1 MKTKQSTR
9 LFFGLMLL
17 FALLL
22 AACAPAA
29 GTSAPTEPASSGTT
43 ASEAPAA
50 ASEPVTITYWH
61 SMSNPETEQLAK
73 VVAAFEDQNPEIKIE
88 ATRYASDDDS
98 FKKAM
103 LTASAAN
110 SYPDAARLDIA
121 WVPQYAND
129 GVLLQL
135 DGAMPEFE
143 ALKAAVF
150 PGPLSTTYWNGHY
163 YGLPLNTNTQ
173 VLLWNKT
180 WFEEEG
186 LSAAPKTMEEFVAVA
201 CQLSDPA
208 QEKYGYA
215 QGGTYFWAPAPIFYA
230 MGGAFID
237 EGMTTASGYING
249 PGSVAAF
256 TMLKQLYDDGCLS
269 PNLMGGGIPTD
280 AGHAEGKYAM
290 IIDGPWMV
298 DIYRSNYPDFEV
310 NFALIPSGP
319 DGKTSSV
326 VGGEDVVIFNNSEHA
341 DAAMKWVAYLLSS
354 EAQKTMAEVGVMP
367 VLSSLQGDPA
377 LPAQFN
383 IFMEQLQTAQA
394 RVPHPNWPQMDEAA
408 NQAYQRILR
417 GDQGVQEAL
426 DQAAEEINALL
437 K

>member
-1 MKTKQSTR
+1 MNTNRSIR
-9 LFFGLMLL
+9 LFFGVMLL
-17 FALLL
+17 FAILLS
-22 AACAPAA
+22 ACAPAA
-29 GTSAPTEPASSGTT
+29 PTSAPEAAT
-43 ASEAPAA
+43 EAPPAA
-50 ASEPVTITYWH
+50 VEPVTITYWH

-73 VVAAFEDQNPEIKIE
+73 VIAAFESQHPEIKVE

-98 FKKAM
+98 FKSAM

-135 DGAMPEFE
+135 DGAMPDFE
-143 ALKAAVF
+143 ALKASVF
-150 PGPLSTTYWNGHY
+150 PGPLSTTFWNGHY

-173 VLLWNKT
+173 VLLWNKA
-180 WFEEEG
+180 WFAEAG
-186 LSAAPKTMEEFVAVA
+186 LTEAPKTMEEFAAVA

-230 MGGAFID
+230 MGGAFLD

-256 TMLKQLYDDGCLS
+256 TMLKDLYDKGCLS

-280 AGHAEGKYAM
+280 AGHATGIYAM
-290 IIDGPWMV
+290 IVDGPWMV
-298 DIYRSNYPDFEV
+298 DIYRNNYPEFEV

-326 VGGEDVVIFNNSEHA
+326 VGGEDVVIFNTSEHTE
-341 DAAMKWVAYLLSS
+341 AAMQWVAYLLSP
-354 EAQKTMAEVGVMP
+354 EAQRTMAEVGVMP

-377 LPAQFN
+377 LPAYFN

-417 GDQGVQEAL
+417 GDQGVQESL

>member
-1 MKTKQSTR
+1 M
-9 LFFGLMLL
+9 LMAILL
-17 FALLL
+17 S
-22 AACAPAA
+22 ACAPTAA
-29 GTSAPTEPASSGTT
+29 TPAAENTAAAVVTESPSTSA
-43 ASEAPAA
+43 
-50 ASEPVTITYWH
+50 EPVTITYWH

-73 VVAAFEDQNPEIKIE
+73 VVAAFESQHPEIKVE

-110 SYPDAARLDIA
+110 SFPDVARLDIA
-121 WVPQYAND
+121 AVPQYAND

-135 DGAMPEFE
+135 DGAMPGFDD
-143 ALKAAVF
+143 LKASVF

-173 VLLWNKT
+173 VLLWNKS
-180 WFEEEG
+180 WFEQAG
-186 LSAAPKTMEEFVAVA
+186 LTEAPKTIEEFKKVA
-201 CQLSDPA
+201 CQLSDSA

-230 MGGAFID
+230 MGGSFLD
-237 EGMTTASGYING
+237 KDMTTASGYING
-249 PGSVAAF
+249 AGSVAAY
-256 TMLKQLYDDGCLS
+256 TLLKELYDQGCLS

-280 AGHAEGKYAM
+280 AGHATGRYAM
-290 IIDGPWMV
+290 IVDGPWMV

-319 DGKTSSV
+319 DGKSSSV
-326 VGGEDVVIFNNSEHA
+326 VGGEDVVIFSTSEHTE
-341 DAAMKWVAYLLSS
+341 AAMQWMTYLLSP

-367 VLSSLQGDPA
+367 VLSSLQNDPA
-377 LPAQFN
+377 LPAYFS
-383 IFMEQLQTAQA
+383 IFMEQLKTAQA

-417 GDQGVQEAL
+417 GDQTVQEAL